1 LKFRRSTAIVLLKRT
16 LNQFTTTL
24 SNQSMKM
31 KTALTIIT
39 SIIAAAAYAFDPP
52 AVGSAAPDFSLP
64 DAKGTT
70 HSLSQYK
77 GKYVV
82 LEWFNPECPFV
93 KKHYGSD
100 NMQKLQDEYTSR
112 GVIWLTIDS
121 NAPGTEGNITPEQAQ
136 KITGSWKTHQTA
148 LLLDPEGKAGRAY
161 GAKNT
166 PDMVII
172 NPEGKIAYEGAIDS
186 KATPNPA
193 DIPTSTNYVKAALDE
208 SLAGKP
214 VTTPKTKPYGCHV
227 TYKSS

>member
-1 LKFRRSTAIVLLKRT
+1 MKTKLIFIPL
-16 LNQFTTTL
+16 TTL
-24 SNQSMKM
+24 AAC
-31 KTALTIIT
+31 AL
-39 SIIAAAAYAFDPP
+39 YASDVPP
-52 AVGSAAPDFSLP
+52 VGSAAPDFSVP
-64 DAKGTT
+64 DTNGKTE
-70 HSLSQYK
+70 SLSQYK

-100 NMQKLQDEYTSR
+100 NMQKLQEQYTSK
-112 GVIWLTIDS
+112 GVVWLTIDS
-121 NAPGTEGNITPEQAQ
+121 NAPGTEGSITPEQAQ
-136 KITGSWKTHQTA
+136 KITASWKTHQTA

-166 PDMVII
+166 PNMVII

-193 DIPTSTNYVKAALDE
+193 DIPSSTNYVKAALDE

-214 VTTPKTKPYGCHV
+214 VTTPHTKPYGCHV